1 MTAGAGR
8 LGLTMHLH
16 QLELGQLL
24 DEGTTTTA
32 VQWPRR
38 AGKTT
43 GCWSWLI
50 GRCDLEPDTNIMV
63 TAQTRQKARERWYD
77 VKRMLDRHWPEEA
90 GGPKIREG
98 KGDEAFEF
106 RNGSRLWI
114 VAPESGSV
122 RGDAVDVVYVDEPQ
136 ELAPDVSLDIKQAVM
151 PLFDTRPQ
159 GQVVLSGTPGKV
171 RSGWYWE
178 ALSTGLAG
186 RTGIVRGRYAKGT
199 AVSVYAAQPDDAWD
213 DDDVL
218 LRVHPGI
225 GTLTT
230 LERILERREEASSA
244 LAFAMEYLGIWP
256 GTDDSR
262 AIDAGLWAAGAA
274 EFAEKP
280 RRFGLAFD
288 VSPDSSTAALMAGW
302 RDDDG
307 IAHVEVLLH
316 ADPRAVGREAYRLW
330 VKHKVPIA
338 YDAIGANLE
347 VAEMLARSK
356 PKPKTTPMGT
366 KDVVTAEAALVSALR
381 AGELHHPDQ
390 KALNAAA
397 DGAAWRTLGDSGQL
411 FGRRASAADITPIV
425 GGSVALLAF
434 DRLPKRAAVV
444 VASVA

>member
-1 MTAGAGR
+1 
-8 LGLTMHLH
+8 MHPH
-16 QLELGQLL
+16 QLELGELL
-24 DEGTTTTA
+24 DDGATTTA

-43 GCWSWLI
+43 AVWSWLF
-50 GRCDLEPDTNIMV
+50 GRCDLEPDTNIIV

-77 VKRMLDRHWPEEA
+77 VKRAIERSWPEVA

-98 KGDEAFEF
+98 KGDESFEF
-106 RNGSRLWI
+106 QNGSRLWI

-136 ELAPDVSLDIKQAVM
+136 ELSTEVSLDIKQAVM

-171 RSGWYWE
+171 RAGWYWE

-230 LERILERREEASSA
+230 LGRILERREEASSP

-262 AIDAGLWAAGAA
+262 AIDPALWAAGAGDL
-274 EFAEKP
+274 AEKP

-288 VSPDSSTAALMAGW
+288 VSPDSSTAALVAGW
-302 RDDDG
+302 RDDAG
-307 IAHVEVLLH
+307 RAHLELLLH
-316 ADPRAVGREAYRLW
+316 GDPRAVAKEAYRLS
-330 VKHKVPIA
+330 VKYRLPIA
-338 YDAIGANLE
+338 YDSIGANLE

-366 KDVVTAEAALVSALR
+366 KDVVTAEAGLMSVLR

-390 KALNAAA
+390 PAMNTAAA
-397 DGAAWRTLGDSGQL
+397 GVAWRTLGDSGQL
-411 FGRRASAADITPIV
+411 FGRRASTGDITPIV
-425 GGSVALLAF
+425 AGSVALLAF
-434 DRLPKRAAVV
+434 DRLPARSAIV